1 VDLYYD
7 HLTPRER
14 IWLRLSRIFRAGTPV
29 AWVRW
34 RVMQPVIHY
43 VLGPLKRRVVTPLL
57 TWCGDLLERIPER
70 WRPPI
75 RTRDRV
81 ARRQPMNGDH
91 AARRSPLLSPIGL
104 EPVTND
110 PGPEL
115 TPEWSVLQ
123 PAGARTS
130 PDGK

>member
-1 VDLYYD
+1 
-7 HLTPRER
+7 
-14 IWLRLSRIFRAGTPV
+14 
-29 AWVRW
+29 
-34 RVMQPVIHY
+34 
-43 VLGPLKRRVVTPLL
+43 
-57 TWCGDLLERIPER
+57 
-70 WRPPI
+70 
-75 RTRDRV
+75 
-81 ARRQPMNGDH
+81 MNGEH

-115 TPEWSVLQ
+115 TPERSVLQ